1 MTITLDDFSER
12 VQNFDENMIDRYR
25 QKLLSFFGCLECVK
39 ANGKESLLD
48 DKGNVLRVSY
58 IYLSDTME
66 IWFDQSSRSNRE
78 ENRKAEINPC
88 FIACK

>member
-1 MTITLDDFSER
+1 MWQVSGRSNITDFEEVVELDREYISHW
-12 VQNFDENMIDRYR
+12 NMGLD
-25 QKLLSFFGCLECVK
+25 
-39 ANGKESLLD
+39 LD

-88 FIACK
+88 CIACK

>member
-1 MTITLDDFSER
+1 
-12 VQNFDENMIDRYR
+12 MIDRYR

-48 DKGNVLRVSY
+48 DKGNVVRVSY

-88 FIACK
+88 FIDPSLVVRRHNSRVRVDSSG

>member
-1 MTITLDDFSER
+1 MWRFFMVSH
-12 VQNFDENMIDRYR
+12 R

-39 ANGKESLLD
+39 DNGKESLLD

>member
-1 MTITLDDFSER
+1 MEKKIP
-12 VQNFDENMIDRYR
+12 Q
-25 QKLLSFFGCLECVK
+25 
-39 ANGKESLLD
+39 GKKTVVMQSLLD

-78 ENRKAEINPC
+78 ENRKAKINPC

>member
-1 MTITLDDFSER
+1 M
-12 VQNFDENMIDRYR
+12 QNFDENMIDRYR
-25 QKLLSFFGCLECVK
+25 QKLLSVFGCLECVK

-88 FIACK
+88 CIACK

>member
-1 MTITLDDFSER
+1 M
-12 VQNFDENMIDRYR
+12 QNFDENMIDRYR

-58 IYLSDTME
+58 IYLSDTMA
-66 IWFDQSSRSNRE
+66 IWLDQSSGSNRE
-78 ENRKAEINPC
+78 ENGKVEINP
-88 FIACK
+88 ISASLPARD

>member
-1 MTITLDDFSER
+1 
-12 VQNFDENMIDRYR
+12 MIDRYR

-88 FIACK
+88 FIDPSLVVRRHNSRVRVDSSG